1 MAFTNVIIQGVV
13 SQDDVFQ
20 HNEPNDLFA
29 VNFQDILNVEHCPA
43 VLIQEQYLQN
53 ILRYDNNS
61 VHINPSSTIIVTL
74 DDNSEI
80 TIDGNILRSIF
91 NTANSAFVIN
101 VPINITPQQIQSCYV
116 PWMSLFI
123 SKTNP
128 FLTFIPLRNESL
140 SPIKRVQQSG
150 WNLFHGMIQDFV
162 LWNRALSD
170 TDIQK
175 NY

>member
-1 MAFTNVIIQGVV
+1 MAFTNVVIHGAVDQADNFI
-13 SQDDVFQ
+13 

-29 VNFQDILNVEHCPA
+29 VQFDIIESIDHCPA

-80 TIDGNILRSIF
+80 TIDGNILIQRF
-91 NTANSAFVIN
+91 NTANSAFVIDI
-101 VPINITPQQIQSCYV
+101 PININPQQILNCYV
-116 PWMSLFI
+116 SWMSLFI
-123 SKTNP
+123 SETNP

-140 SPIKRVQQSG
+140 SPIKYEFINFSLV
-150 WNLFHGMIQDFV
+150 NAKILEMK
-162 LWNRALSD
+162 LL
-170 TDIQK
+170 
-175 NY
+175 